1 MRFSHPPI
9 RSPWISVFR
18 FFSSSVP
25 RYLVDM
31 ETVNTS
37 ERLSRLRQL
46 MQEHKVDVYI
56 VPSEDSHQSEYIAP
70 CDGRREFISGFSG
83 SAGTAIVSMSKA
95 ALSTDGRYFNQAS
108 KQLDSNWQLLKR
120 GVEGFPTWQEW
131 TTEQAEGGKT
141 VGVDPALI
149 TASGARS
156 LSETLKKNGSTLV
169 GVQQNLVD
177 LVWSN
182 DRPAPPREKV
192 RVHPDKFAGKNFQEK
207 ISELRKELESKKSA
221 GFIVSM
227 LDEIAW
233 LFNLRGSD
241 IPYNPVFF
249 SYAIITPTTTEL
261 YVDADKLTPEVTAHL
276 GQDVVIKA
284 YDAIYADAKVLSEA
298 RKQEAGETASKFL
311 LSNKASWAL
320 SLSLGGEEQVE
331 EVRSPI
337 GDAKSVK
344 NEVELAG
351 MRACHIRDGAALIEY
366 FAWLE
371 NELVNKKSTLD
382 EVDAAD
388 KLEQIRSKHDLF
400 AGLSFDT
407 ISSTGP
413 NGAVIHYKPEKGSC
427 AIIDPNAIYLCDSGA
442 QYLDGTTDVT
452 RTLHFGQP
460 TELEK
465 KAFTLVLKG
474 VIALDTAV
482 FPKGTSGFALDVLA
496 RQYLWKEGL
505 DYLHGTG
512 HGIGSYLN
520 VHEGPVGVGT
530 RVQYTE
536 VPIAPGNVISDEP
549 GFYEDGKFGIRIENV
564 IMAREVQTTHK
575 FGDKPW
581 LGFEH
586 VTMAPV
592 GRNLIEPSLLSDGE
606 LKWVNDYHAEIW
618 EKTHHF
624 FEKDEYTRGW
634 LQRET
639 QPISN
644 QTSGMSGRGG
654 YANGYGYPDTSRYD
668 RTDAGY
674 GNSNNL
680 GVNGYGGGGRDR
692 RPGGYGGF
700 YSEASHQPGL
710 SSSQTPD
717 PRRERRDRDRDREYS
732 SSRSRTRDRDGN
744 PEGRLQSSSRDG
756 RPQAEN
762 NWLPD
767 SSQDRDQN
775 INSSLA
781 GSQAVE
787 EVLQSIQQE
796 WDLLASD
803 ECVPVQVAL
812 QLMDTST
819 LGKADREPDFV
830 NVHNRIQ
837 RTLKSIVNEHHQ
849 GFNSSIGTY
858 HKIQS
863 SIQSSQ
869 GRVRNL
875 KHALEQAK
883 SGLLSTKP
891 ELKDLATSSQ
901 KYDDLIQLFSQI
913 QEIQS
918 LPEKLESRISDKRFL
933 AAVEVLHDAFR
944 LLRRSELDNIG
955 ALTDIRA
962 YFSNQET
969 SLTDILVEELHDH
982 LYLKSPYCSN
992 RWKPPMQEG
1001 ENTNGSQSGWA
1012 GASWDRP
1019 VYAFLAKLDAS
1030 TPMIEDASRNPEA
1043 DTFYYIRLLIEALNK
1058 MGHLDIAVDRI
1069 EQRLPVELFAV
1080 VDKSNAEVDARYPN
1094 LTRGFAPQDRKTN
1107 LPTDVIEKRGHVLS
1121 EFLWTLYAKFESI
1134 AEGHRVVH
1142 DVIVAIVE
1150 REGIPKSSALTGG
1163 FKELWKLYQSEIR
1176 SLMHDYLATDGELSL
1191 RPGGED
1197 DSKRH
1202 LFSGYRDKS
1211 KKMFKLSETDGTT
1224 EMRAEQNEL
1233 DEILRS
1239 SVPGLLSK
1247 TRQKSNPSESSDSK
1261 QGHSGT
1267 GHKILIESSVFNI
1280 SILLPPSLSFI
1291 QRLKEIVPVDS
1302 DIAMSTLTSF
1312 LDDFMVN
1319 VFLPQLDE
1327 TVTDLCMLSYITP
1340 DAFTEDSQWQAISP
1354 RPVFKGTVKFM
1365 SIIRE
1370 FSKMLSSIPHDQAFT
1385 QLLITQIV
1393 NYYDKCCGWYRA
1405 IVTKISPRDNGQFRL
1420 KAAAQFA
1427 QSGDIHDI
1435 VRELWK
1441 REATSNEELIDRETN
1456 LLIKNTN
1463 EVPLEPYDIISDAK
1477 TVTALS
1483 LLYNS
1488 TQWLASHLLK
1498 LRQVTQPSSEPRQTQ
1513 EGGPPNRRWTLIGAM
1528 VPKREGLS
1536 QPVYLPLNQETATA
1550 FDTTIES
1557 LRDLSSTA
1565 LFALH
1570 IDIRCGIIHMFTR
1583 TMAGPDPRNNRNSEP
1598 ATPSPNLNTAWWHIV
1613 LNQPTSASPTV
1624 LELNNDLISF
1634 DTNISSYLGSAERW
1648 YITSGLARFI
1658 DQVFISR
1665 AHLIGAMNE
1674 NGALRLQLDV
1684 LVLQQNLKNIIID
1697 PTVDANEEECASP
1710 ESEQYHEIVALP
1722 RSAKFLDWFLEGAE
1736 KALDYAKD
1744 EKESFAA
1751 HPEKALA
1758 AGNGEPF
1765 TYDELKVLV
1774 DLCFSDVLKGP
1785 RGVEN
1790 REEFM
1795 AAKKASAD
1803 ALLRLNEIMWDSR

>member
-1 MRFSHPPI
+1 MLFSRPPI
-9 RSPWISVFR
+9 RSPWISAFRSARQLPLSHPR
-18 FFSSSVP
+18 FFSISIP
-25 RYLVDM
+25 RYSVDM

-37 ERLSRLRQL
+37 ERLSRLREL

-83 SAGTAIVSMSKA
+83 SAGTAIVSLSKA

-108 KQLDSNWQLLKR
+108 KQLDNNWQLLKR

-131 TTEQAEGGKT
+131 TTEQAEGGKV

-177 LVWSN
+177 LVWGK

-192 RVHPDKFAGKNFQEK
+192 RVHPEKYAGKSFQEK
-207 ISELRKELESKKSA
+207 ISELRKELESRKSA

-233 LFNLRGSD
+233 LLNLRGND

-249 SYAIITPTTTEL
+249 SFATITPTTTEL

-276 GQDVVIKA
+276 GQDVVIKP
-284 YDAIYADAKVLSEA
+284 YDAIYADAKALSEA

-320 SLSLGGEEQVE
+320 SLSLGGEGHVE

-337 GDAKSVK
+337 GDAKAVK
-344 NEVELAG
+344 NDVELAG
-351 MRACHIRDGAALIEY
+351 MRACHIRDGAALTEY

-388 KLEQIRSKHDLF
+388 KLEQIRSKHELF

-427 AIIDPNAIYLCDSGA
+427 SIIDPNAIYLCDSGA

-452 RTLHFGQP
+452 RTFHFGQP

-474 VIALDTAV
+474 VIGLDTAV

-520 VHEGPVGVGT
+520 VHEGPMGVGT

-586 VTMAPV
+586 VTMAPI
-592 GRNLIEPSLLSDGE
+592 GRNLIEPSLLSDAE
-606 LKWVNDYHAEIW
+606 LKWI
-618 EKTHHF
+618 
-624 FEKDEYTRGW
+624 
-634 LQRET
+634 
-639 QPISN
+639 

-654 YANGYGYPDTSRYD
+654 YANGYGHPDTSRYD
-668 RTDAGY
+668 RTDGGY
-674 GNSNNL
+674 GNNSNL
-680 GVNGYGGGGRDR
+680 AVNSYGGGRER

-700 YSEASHQPGL
+700 YPETPQKPGL
-710 SSSQTPD
+710 SPSQSPD
-717 PRRERRDRDRDREYS
+717 RRGERRDWDRDREYS
-732 SSRSRTRDRDGN
+732 SSRSRTREGDGD
-744 PEGRLQSSSRDG
+744 PERRLQSSSRDG
-756 RPQAEN
+756 RSQGDN
-762 NWLPD
+762 TRLPD
-767 SSQDRDQN
+767 DSREKESN
-775 INSSLA
+775 IPSYNTA

-796 WDLLASD
+796 WDLVASD

-819 LGKADREPDFV
+819 LGKADREPEFLD
-830 NVHNRIQ
+830 VHNRIQ
-837 RTLKSIVNEHHQ
+837 RTLKSVVNEHHQ

-901 KYDDLIQLFSQI
+901 KYDDIIQLFSQI

-955 ALTDIRA
+955 ALADIRA
-962 YFSNQET
+962 YFTNQEI

-992 RWKPPMQEG
+992 RWKPPTPEG
-1001 ENTNGSQSGWA
+1001 ENNSTSQSGWA

-1019 VYAFLAKLDAS
+1019 VYTFLAKLDAS
-1030 TPMIEDASRNPEA
+1030 APMVEDASRNPEA

-1080 VDKSNAEVDARYPN
+1080 VDKTNAEVDARYPN
-1094 LTRGFAPQDRKTN
+1094 LTRGFAAKESKTN
-1107 LPTDVIEKRGHVLS
+1107 LPTETIENRGHVLS

-1142 DVIVAIVE
+1142 DVIAAIVE
-1150 REGIPKSSALTGG
+1150 REGIPKSSALAGG

-1176 SLMHDYLATDGELSL
+1176 SLMHDYLATDGESSL

-1202 LFSGYRDKS
+1202 LYSGYRDKS

-1224 EMRAEQNEL
+1224 EMKAEQNEL

-1239 SVPGLLSK
+1239 SVPGLVSK
-1247 TRQKSNPSESSDSK
+1247 TRQKSTPNGNSDSK
-1261 QGHSGT
+1261 QGNSGT
-1267 GHKILIESSVFNI
+1267 GHKILIEPSVFNM

-1319 VFLPQLDE
+1319 VFLPQFDE

-1340 DAFTEDSQWQAISP
+1340 DAFTEDPQWLAVSP

-1405 IVTKISPRDNGQFRL
+1405 IVTKISPRDNGEFRL
-1420 KAAAQFA
+1420 KAAAQYA
-1427 QSGDIHDI
+1427 KSGDIHD
-1435 VRELWK
+1435 VVSELW
-1441 REATSNEELIDRETN
+1441 RTEARNEELVDKETN
-1456 LLIKNTN
+1456 LLLEHTN
-1463 EVPLEPYDIISDAK
+1463 EVPLEPYDIISDPK
-1477 TVTALS
+1477 TVMALS

-1498 LRQVTQPSSEPRQTQ
+1498 LRQVTQPSSEPRQPQ
-1513 EGGPPNRRWTLIGAM
+1513 ESGPPNRRWTLIGAM
-1528 VPKREGLS
+1528 APKREGS
-1536 QPVYLPLNQETATA
+1536 NQPVYLPLNQETATA

-1570 IDIRCGIIHMFTR
+1570 IDIRCGIIHMLTR
-1583 TMAGPDPRNNRNSEP
+1583 TMAGPNPSNNRNSEP
-1598 ATPSPNLNTAWWHIV
+1598 TTPSPNSNISWWHIV
-1613 LNQPTSASPTV
+1613 LNQPTSASPNV

-1658 DQVFISR
+1658 DRVFIAR
-1665 AHLIGAMNE
+1665 VHLIGAMNQ

-1684 LVLQQNLKNIIID
+1684 LVLQQNLKNIIVD
-1697 PTVDANEEECASP
+1697 PAVDTDEEESARRASD
-1710 ESEQYHEIVALP
+1710 QNHEVVALP

-1744 EKESFAA
+1744 EKESFAT

-1765 TYDELKVLV
+1765 TYDELRILV
-1774 DLCFSDVLKGP
+1774 DLCFSDILKGP
-1785 RGVEN
+1785 RGAEN